1 MCGLTDFLHLLQG
14 VLGETYHFTYEGV
27 TARAQDDSQT
37 EVSVPRYINLM
48 YPLFPDSAYEL
59 DSLFAS
65 PSFSFPSSFLH
76 SMVMMRKAVVA
87 SLAKILPPPPP
98 TTMPPTLQSGVS
110 ENSNVR
116 LVVSADSGQGKDA
129 FPLKIVARREALEK
143 STRRVRDTALKPRK
157 LAKKFA
163 V

>member
-1 MCGLTDFLHLLQG
+1 MSGSTDFWHVLQG

-27 TARAQDDSQT
+27 TARAQDDPQA

-98 TTMPPTLQSGVS
+98 TPMPATLQSDVS
-110 ENSNVR
+110 GDSNVL
-116 LVVSADSGQGKDA
+116 LVVSPDSEQGQDA
-129 FPLKIVARREALEK
+129 FPLKIVMRREILEK
-143 STRRVRDTALKPRK
+143 STRRVRDTHLKP
-157 LAKKFA
+157 
-163 V
+163 